1 MSARDQ
7 PLVPKQPGPL
17 DFNYQFFIFLLI
29 SGLLSIFFLLYFN
42 RLFGSIVSYT
52 IRTWTWHRY
61 NVYVDIQALQ
71 VSLLAGRVF
80 FSGLRYHGVNESFL
94 AQHGDITWRYW
105 LRRVR
110 EADVLDDEHSQGK
123 HPSRSDNNSKLP
135 CRINVSLVGLE
146 WFVYNRSPA
155 YEGVLAGL
163 KETDATRSSSN
174 DVYEEKPSET
184 DKPRKRNLHGL
195 DQLEEIF
202 PPSRNGRPVTGQRS
216 SSQDVNSVDGDA
228 AGSTESETPFILQWL
243 PIHIECKTAA
253 AVIGNENTKAVLV
266 VKANAVTCHVDAGAA
281 RTPDPYR
288 QLFDVDFDH
297 PVIEIKENEDFKED
311 QATRATQE
319 REIGIQFDSQP
330 RRTWFR
336 HRRRKFVSSMRNMV
350 PYWRRSVESFSADSR
365 ADLGSGASHIPASNR
380 WQGLSRYLDDRDQ
393 DDKARWGSVEY
404 AAVTTIMDS
413 PFAHLQVYWDAVA
426 KVTQRDARPNTA
438 DSLLHING
446 GDAPAW
452 GMHLTVRGGTMNYGP
467 WADRQRADLQ
477 RVFLPGLAKDAT
489 PAKPLTPGEWRVAT
503 EFKLLIELED
513 TVTLRIPIREESK
526 NWRWRGKEPPIS
538 QQAPTKRKQRN
549 KAKKKSKTDVNQTR
563 PVGWLELKVPANSCV
578 EYSMDMLARLGGY
591 KNTLRVDLPTSELWS
606 SVNHDLLWRS
616 GPQKIVCDLS
626 NPLGWNT
633 LRNWHFNIMSDDMNL
648 YLLRDHIF
656 LLIDLV
662 NDWASGPPSD
672 YLVFTPFNYHLHL
685 KLGNLQAYINV
696 NDGNI
701 IDNATA
707 HDENNFLIL
716 STPVLNM
723 EATIPLDKFIPDKN
737 SIPFDIRAETLT
749 LSVRTPQ
756 WNTESA
762 FLDSD
767 LLGNA
772 EGLVVSGSYQYNA
785 STSAANTDTLVL
797 NVYGQSPHVTLYGFL
812 IRYLMLLKDNYFGE
826 TVHFRTVDE
835 YQEQL
840 QSQAQGDGDVRMQP
854 PVKKSN
860 DLDVILS
867 VKVDDPQV
875 AVPTN
880 LYSANRF
887 IRGEFASLAVDLRF
901 TNYYM
906 DLELDLSPLSLSLG
920 TGAQTDSPSLSTSNT
935 QLFIDGI
942 RAFGH
947 RAFGLPPS
955 EPTYMCNWDVSVGA
969 VRGGCN
975 AEFLSALTKG
985 ASAFGFTF
993 DDVENA
999 LVPYSSLIFYDI
1011 TFIRAQVDG
1020 VSLWVHLPDA
1030 AFLISTGTIDVN
1042 SNDWARSHYSKRA
1055 NVLIPDIQIS
1065 CVDAESATEHKSRHQ
1080 HPVQTDAYLRMDVQ
1094 LGSIGRKVNFSE
1106 ERKTQQQLVRR
1117 EDQRTDRTPYLI
1129 FDELLDELM
1138 PDHVDDPAQCFPPPP
1153 YPVDEVDAE
1162 YDSAPSIRALNSS
1175 PKLRRQSSFL
1185 SFASSGSGSSVRRRA
1200 ATARTHTKSLP
1211 QKMSLHGQLQPSNY
1225 AAPTSA
1231 AEDTRN
1237 RHSSHPAVTFSSPY
1251 FAPHFSMDGIRPD
1264 VRQLGTLDE
1273 DDADWDDPFRNP
1285 SARLSDID
1293 PQSLS
1298 EEFAYSSAIVEIPSG
1313 ITAFV
1318 NPQAVRHVTSL
1329 LEILQP
1335 SNPED
1340 ILDSLQVD
1348 SVKEIFSAK
1357 RRSDALGDINDL
1369 LVRLPGA
1376 HIRFLNSSTLD
1387 SPDSSSETDQ
1397 YDLQLSNVSLV
1408 TRNVSEQRDNSAIR
1422 KMSRTSLQLRMR
1434 SAELSATERLTA
1446 VTQAQ
1451 AAVMV
1456 QIDQILVSLGSKDV
1470 TYLDADIGSVV
1481 GSTASGNIEYLA
1493 SLIHRT
1499 GNVASELSHLLAE
1512 SSGRQENRVR
1522 YCCYRLVALGRST
1535 NDPPFLI
1542 RPSAVLRSVD
1552 HHLRTVDSW
1561 KMAMRLRQ
1569 IWTVLPE
1576 ADKLCLTQACSTGT
1590 GPLPHNAAESVVEA
1604 FQQWRSWDL
1613 EDPQQTAL
1621 LNKVFGPMKQ
1631 PMEEQSDGR
1640 PFLSACRLG
1649 ELQFILDPGPKEN
1662 RVAVKDLTSRFER
1675 KLDASLAAQ
1684 LGIQV
1689 MDDILN
1695 TVDISCSQVHV
1706 DLNWEL
1712 LELGQT
1718 VLKLYNRNQPNT
1730 APRSENTK
1738 PKLADKGASRRA
1750 LHVFFDIGKGS
1761 FNLETV
1767 NLRSSNVVSGF
1778 KSSALLYKLESGR
1791 EFSSL
1796 MLTSDAVTSRMHSQ
1810 SFSLWTCQLL
1820 YPSVTVSQEIP
1831 EVKTQPLHVIKGAA
1845 SSRGLSFSVEKDIM
1859 GLLEIADLV
1868 IRDEGAQL
1876 AQLQKQIPKPQ
1887 KKGESP
1893 DISDQLSNLQ
1903 INIVMFLDGYSIS
1916 VPLLQSLTYKVS
1928 GVVAR
1933 AAFAANNGKE
1943 LVFDF
1948 DVKDNSHDI
1957 QMNVNNKLQ
1966 SISILQMPPTNGR
1979 ITTRMGDG
1987 ERTINVLSSI
1997 EVIRLDASAIYS
2009 LLTAVNRPQI
2019 SAEVEDIQEQFKS
2032 IQVHLSELSEP
2043 EQLPLVPS
2051 TSSNPRTIPLPI
2063 IYDIH
2068 LTLAGFQA
2076 LTKTPLKKPEEPFAQ
2091 LLFALDKFHLQASNR
2106 DASSGAV
2113 MKYPELSLNLQNIGF
2128 DVRRG
2133 HEGNT
2138 RSCGN
2143 LGASVTV
2150 NAGSRRSPDGKDEWI
2165 FNFMSDDLHV
2175 ILSPETVSTVI
2186 DIMGY
2191 MSSRIKDLD
2200 TSRELEYL
2208 RRLRQTKPRIS
2219 INDEEASQPDAEDL
2233 LDSVL
2238 SSVIYRFQLRNI
2250 RASWDVA
2257 KEADHTSDDKEDLHF
2272 SISLIEFGTR
2282 SRKSA
2287 RLTIEDLQLQMVP
2300 PGHERGTRSLHS
2312 ALLPEVTFNVAYIS
2326 TADARRLAFQAIG
2339 KSLDLRLTSAFIL
2352 PAANLVQSISLSAKN
2367 VQEASA
2373 KWTTDTVPDTT
2384 SKEPA
2389 ETPTIKQKS
2398 ILRNKRLENLL
2409 LDADFA
2415 GAVVHVSSS
2424 NKAQSHNGP
2433 SLGGKYGQ
2441 FNVDDSGSSAV
2452 LRSPGLAFKGEFRD
2466 DGKADPSL
2474 YGEVKI
2480 DASEN
2485 ILYPSVVPLI
2495 LDIVSN
2501 IKEVVSDKDEEQ
2513 KAPAPPKLKPQK
2525 TGEEEN
2531 ILTADP
2537 RTVIG
2542 RLKLNLGLR
2551 ICQQKFT
2558 LSCQPIARVAATTS
2572 FDHFYLTFNT
2582 ITSQEHGEFFAI
2594 SGVLTRPQASV
2605 KHVYSREPTA
2615 SFALDTV
2622 TLSLM
2627 NSKHVS
2633 GVSGVSAILNVS
2645 PMVISVNAR
2654 QAPDFLLFREIWYPE
2669 ELRHVDSAPVAKLE
2683 TETSQVHLVQRYQQ
2697 VAATAAF
2704 PWTATVSIAALDVSI
2719 DLGQSIGKSVFQI
2732 QEFWV
2737 SSKKTSDWEQNLCL
2751 GFSKIG
2757 IDSTGRL
2764 SGFIALQHFRL
2775 RTSIQW
2781 PKREEALNETPLV
2794 QASLAFKALQIKAA
2808 FDYQAFLVGDV
2819 TSLEFLM
2826 YNVRETRDGSGDR
2839 LVAIFNGDTIQLFGT
2854 TSSAAQAVAAYRA
2867 LKKLVQENKES
2878 YEASLKEIEKFVN
2891 RKSVGGRS
2899 TLQPRHTV
2907 PKLPENDTMSKSP
2920 ISLDT
2925 DVVVTLRALNLGVFP
2940 STFSDHQVF
2949 KMEALDAYAR
2959 FAASMQQRKIHSLLR
2974 MTLGQLRVGLAGVRN
2989 VEAPRTLSEMRVE
3002 DVVERSTGSRGG
3014 TILKVPCVE
3023 AVMETWQS
3031 PNTNHIDYKFKSAFE
3046 GKVEVGWNYSRI
3058 SYIRGMLANHNKS
3071 LEQVWGRQ
3079 LPLTAVKITGVP
3091 GLSTKKSTESLGGGS
3106 RFLNPDRDDD
3116 DDEPPAQQGKITA
3129 EVNVPQSKYDY
3140 TALEEPIIETPQLRD
3155 MGEATPPLE
3164 WIGLQRDRLPNLT
3177 HQIVIVALLE
3187 LAGEVEDA
3195 YERILGSS

>member
-1 MSARDQ
+1 MLIIDSE
-7 PLVPKQPGPL
+7 
-17 DFNYQFFIFLLI
+17 FFIFLLV

-42 RLFGSIVSYT
+42 RLFGSIVSYA

-61 NVYVDIQALQ
+61 KIYIDIQALQ
-71 VSLLAGRVF
+71 ISLLAGRVF
-80 FSGLRYHGVNESFL
+80 FSGVRYHGVNESFL
-94 AQHGDITWRYW
+94 VQHGTITWRYW

-110 EADVLDDEHSQGK
+110 EADVLDDKHSQGK
-123 HPSRSDNNSKLP
+123 HPSRSDSNSKLP
-135 CRINVSLVGLE
+135 CRVNVSLVGLE

-163 KETDATRSSSN
+163 KQADTARSSSH
-174 DVYEEKPSET
+174 DIYEENSNESE
-184 DKPRKRNLHGL
+184 KPRKRNLRGL
-195 DQLEEIF
+195 DQLEEMF
-202 PPSRNGRPVTGQRS
+202 PPSRNGRPVPGRHHS
-216 SSQDVNSVDGDA
+216 SRDVDSADGENDGPA
-228 AGSTESETPFILQWL
+228 EPDLPFMLQWF

-253 AVIGNENTKAVLV
+253 AVIGNDNTKAILI
-266 VKANAVTCHVDAGAA
+266 VKANGLTCKVDAGAA

-288 QLFDVDFDH
+288 QLFDVNFDH
-297 PVIEIKENEDFKED
+297 PVIEIKDNDDFKED
-311 QATRATQE
+311 QPTRATKE
-319 REIGIQFDSQP
+319 REIGIQFESQP
-330 RRTWFR
+330 KRTWFR
-336 HRRRKFVSSMRNMV
+336 HRRRKFVSSLRNMV

-365 ADLGSGASHIPASNR
+365 ADLGTGASHIPASNR
-380 WQGLSRYLDDRDQ
+380 WQGLSRYLDDRLQ

-404 AAVTTIMDS
+404 AAVTTILDS
-413 PFAHLQVYWDAVA
+413 PSAHLQVYWDAVA
-426 KVTQRDARPNTA
+426 KVTQRDSRPNTA
-438 DSLLHING
+438 ESLLHVNG

-452 GMHLTVRGGTMNYGP
+452 GMHFTIRGGTMNYGP

-477 RVFLPGLAKDAT
+477 RVFMPSLAKDAT
-489 PAKPLTPGEWRVAT
+489 PAKPLAPGEWRVAT
-503 EFKLLIELED
+503 EFNLLIELED
-513 TVTLRIPIREESK
+513 TITLRIPIREESK
-526 NWRWRGKEPPIS
+526 NWRWRGKEPHAD
-538 QQAPTKRKQRN
+538 QQGPVKRKQRN

-563 PVGWLELKVPANSCV
+563 PVGWLEFKMPVNSSV
-578 EYSMDMLARLGGY
+578 EYSMDMLARAGGY
-591 KNTLRVDLPTSELWS
+591 KNTLRVELPTSELWS

-616 GPQKIVCDLS
+616 GPQRIVCDMS
-626 NPLGWNT
+626 NPLAWNT
-633 LRNWHFNIMSDDMNL
+633 LRNWHFNITSDDMKL

-685 KLGNLQAYINV
+685 KLRNLQAYLNI

-716 STPVLNM
+716 STPVLTT
-723 EATIPLDKFIPDKN
+723 EATIPLDKYIPDKN
-737 SIPFDIRAETLT
+737 SIPFDVRAESLT

-762 FLDSD
+762 FLDSG
-767 LLGNA
+767 LLGSV

-785 STSAANTDTLVL
+785 STSAANTDTLIL
-797 NVYGQSPHVTLYGFL
+797 NVYGQSPHVTIYGFL

-835 YQEQL
+835 YQGQL
-840 QSQAQGDGDVRMQP
+840 QLEAHGDGDDQIKP
-854 PVKKSN
+854 PLKKSN

-867 VKVDDPQV
+867 VKVDDPQL

-880 LYSANRF
+880 LYSAKRY
-887 IRGEFASLAVDLRF
+887 IQGELASLAVDLRF

-920 TGAQTDSPSLSTSNT
+920 NGDEADSPGLSTSNT

-942 RAFGH
+942 RVFGH

-955 EPTYMCNWDVSVGA
+955 EPTYLCNWDVSVGA

-975 AEFLSALTKG
+975 ADFLSALTKG

-999 LVPYSSLIFYDI
+999 LVPYSSLIFHDV
-1011 TFIRAQVDG
+1011 TFIRAQVEAI
-1020 VSLWVHLPDA
+1020 SLWIHLPDA

-1055 NVLIPDIQIS
+1055 NVIVPNIQVS
-1065 CVDAESATEHKSRHQ
+1065 CVDAESAAEYKSRHQ
-1080 HPVQTDAYLRMDVQ
+1080 HPVTTEAYLRMDVQ
-1094 LGSIGRKVNFSE
+1094 LRSIGRKVNFTD
-1106 ERKTQQQLVRR
+1106 ERKTQQELVRR
-1117 EDQRTDRTPYLI
+1117 EDQRTDRTPFLI
-1129 FDELLDELM
+1129 YDELLDEFI
-1138 PDHVDDPAQCFPPPP
+1138 PEQVDIPAQCAPPPP
-1153 YPVDEVDAE
+1153 YPVDDAE
-1162 YDSAPSIRALNSS
+1162 ADHDSARSIRSS
-1175 PKLRRQSSFL
+1175 NASHRLKRQSSFL
-1185 SFASSGSGSSVRRRA
+1185 SLASSGSGSSVRRKVA
-1200 ATARTHTKSLP
+1200 LSRTRTKSPLP
-1211 QKMSLHGQLQPSNY
+1211 KKSSPNRLQPPKYDASTL
-1225 AAPTSA
+1225 AALDKRSG
-1231 AEDTRN
+1231 
-1237 RHSSHPAVTFSSPY
+1237 SYSYPAVTFSSPY
-1251 FAPHFSMDGIRPD
+1251 FAPHFAMDGIQPD
-1264 VRQLGTLDE
+1264 ARHLGTLDE
-1273 DDADWDDPFRNP
+1273 NDAEWEDPFENP
-1285 SARLSDID
+1285 SAQLSDID
-1293 PQSLS
+1293 PRSIS
-1298 EEFAYSSAIVEIPSG
+1298 EAYAYSSAIIEIPSG

-1318 NPQAVRHVTSL
+1318 NPRAIQHVSAL
-1329 LEILQP
+1329 LEVLQP
-1335 SNPED
+1335 STPED
-1340 ILDSLQVD
+1340 ILDDLQVD
-1348 SVKEIFSAK
+1348 SIKEIFSAK
-1357 RRSDALGDINDL
+1357 KRIDAAGDITDL

-1376 HIRFLNSSTLD
+1376 HVRLLNSTSLD
-1387 SPDSSSETDQ
+1387 NSDSSSEEIDQ

-1408 TRNVSEQRDNSAIR
+1408 TRNVLERSGDGSALNN
-1422 KMSRTSLQLRMR
+1422 KSRTSMQLRM
-1434 SAELSATERLTA
+1434 SNAEISATEQPSLGA
-1446 VTQAQ
+1446 KAQ

-1456 QIDQILVSLGSKDV
+1456 QIDQVLVSLGSKDV

-1481 GSTASGNIEYLA
+1481 GSTASGDIEYLA
-1493 SLIHRT
+1493 ALIHRT
-1499 GNVASELSHLLAE
+1499 GNVASDLSHLLAE
-1512 SSGRQENRVR
+1512 ASRRQENRIR
-1522 YCCYRLVALGRST
+1522 YCCWRLLDLGRLT

-1552 HHLRTVDSW
+1552 QHLRTVDSW
-1561 KMAMRLRQ
+1561 KLAMRLRQ
-1569 IWTVLPE
+1569 IWTLLRE
-1576 ADKLCLTQACSTGT
+1576 SDKIRLTQACSTGT
-1590 GPLPHNAAESVVEA
+1590 ERLPENAAEKVVDA
-1604 FQQWRSWDL
+1604 FQHWRSWDL
-1613 EDPQQTAL
+1613 EDARQTVL
-1621 LNKVFGPMKQ
+1621 LGKIFGPSKK
-1631 PMEEQSDGR
+1631 PAEELADER

-1649 ELQFILDPGPKEN
+1649 ELQFILDPGPKQN
-1662 RVAVKDLTSRFER
+1662 RVAVKELTSRFER
-1675 KLDASLAAQ
+1675 KPDASLGTQ
-1684 LGIQV
+1684 LGLQDV
-1689 MDDILN
+1689 EDLLN
-1695 TVDISCSQVHV
+1695 TVDISCSDVHV

-1718 VLKLYNRNQPNT
+1718 VLKLYNRSQAEVVKTKKKATPKT
-1730 APRSENTK
+1730 ADSE
-1738 PKLADKGASRRA
+1738 AGRMA
-1750 LHVFFDIGKGS
+1750 LHVFFEIGKGS
-1761 FNLETV
+1761 FNLETI
-1767 NLRSSNVVSGF
+1767 NLRFSNVLSGF
-1778 KSSALLYKLESGR
+1778 KSSTLLYKLENGR
-1791 EFSSL
+1791 AFNSL
-1796 MLTSDAVTSRMHSQ
+1796 MLNCDAVTSRMHSH
-1810 SFSLWTCQLL
+1810 SSLLWTCQLL

-1831 EVKTQPLHVIKGAA
+1831 EVKPQPIHIIKGAA
-1845 SSRGLSFSVEKDIM
+1845 SSRGLSLSVEKDIM
-1859 GLLEIADLV
+1859 GLLETADLV

-1876 AQLQKQIPKPQ
+1876 AQLQKQVASSQ
-1887 KKGESP
+1887 KASQKAAQVPSP
-1893 DISDQLSNLQ
+1893 DITDQLSSMK
-1903 INIVMFLDGYSIS
+1903 INVVMFLDGYSIS
-1916 VPLLQSLTYKVS
+1916 VPLLQSLTYKIS

-1933 AAFAANNGKE
+1933 AACAANHGKE

-1948 DVKDNSHDI
+1948 DMKDNSHDI
-1957 QMNVNNKLQ
+1957 QMSIGNKLQ

-1979 ITTRMGDG
+1979 VTTHMGNSK
-1987 ERTINVLSSI
+1987 RTINVLSSI

-2019 SAEVEDIQEQFKS
+2019 SAEIEDIQEQFKS
-2032 IQVHLSELSEP
+2032 IQEHLAELSEP
-2043 EQLPLVPS
+2043 KQPAPAAKPNTKTME
-2051 TSSNPRTIPLPI
+2051 LPI
-2063 IYDIH
+2063 IYDVH

-2076 LTKTPLKKPEEPFAQ
+2076 LTKTALNNPEEPFAQ

-2106 DASSGAV
+2106 DASGSI
-2113 MKYPELSLNLQNIGF
+2113 MKYPELNLNLQNIGF

-2150 NAGSRRSPDGKDEWI
+2150 NAGSRSSPDGKNEWI

-2186 DIMGY
+2186 DILGY

-2208 RRLRQTKPRIS
+2208 RKLRQSKPRIS
-2219 INDEEASQPDAEDL
+2219 INDNELSQSDEEDL
-2233 LDSVL
+2233 IDSVL
-2238 SSVIYRFQLRNI
+2238 SSVVYRFQLRNI

-2257 KEADHTSDDKEDLHF
+2257 KEADHTSDYKEDLHF

-2282 SRKSA
+2282 TKKSA

-2300 PGHERGTRSLHS
+2300 PGHEKGTRSLHS
-2312 ALLPEVTFNVAYIS
+2312 ALLPEVTFNIAYIS

-2373 KWTTDTVPDTT
+2373 QWTTNIVQDTA

-2389 ETPTIKQKS
+2389 DSPTLKQQS
-2398 ILRNKRLENLL
+2398 MLGNKRLESLL

-2424 NKAQSHNGP
+2424 DKEQSHTGP
-2433 SLGGKYGQ
+2433 SLGSKYGQ

-2452 LRSPGLAFKGEFRD
+2452 LRSPGLALKGEYRD

-2474 YGEVKI
+2474 HGEIKI
-2480 DASEN
+2480 DASRN
-2485 ILYPSVVPLI
+2485 ILYPSVVPLV
-2495 LDIVSN
+2495 LDIMSN

-2513 KAPAPPKLKPQK
+2513 EATVAPKLKSEK
-2525 TGEEEN
+2525 TGEEDN

-2537 RTVIG
+2537 STVIG

-2551 ICQQKFT
+2551 ICPQEFS

-2572 FDHFYLTFNT
+2572 FEHFYLTFNT
-2582 ITSQEHGEFFAI
+2582 ITSQEHGDFFAI
-2594 SGVLTRPQASV
+2594 SGVLTKPQASV

-2645 PMVISVNAR
+2645 PMAISVNAR

-2669 ELRHVDSAPVAKLE
+2669 ELRKANAAPVAKLQ

-2704 PWTATVSIAALDVSI
+2704 PWTATVSIAALDVSV

-2732 QEFWV
+2732 QEFWI

-2751 GFSKIG
+2751 GFNKIG

-2764 SGFIALQHFRL
+2764 SGFIALQNFRL

-2808 FDYQAFLVGDV
+2808 FDYQAFLVGDI

-2839 LVAIFNGDTIQLFGT
+2839 LVAIFNGDAIQLFGT
-2854 TSSAAQAVAAYRA
+2854 TSSAAQGVAAYQA
-2867 LKKLVQENKES
+2867 LKKLLQENKES
-2878 YEASLKEIEKFVN
+2878 FEVSLKEIEKFIN

-2899 TLQPRHTV
+2899 SLQPRRTI
-2907 PKLPENDTMSKSP
+2907 PKLPESDTMSKSP

-2959 FAASMQQRKIHSLLR
+2959 FAASTKERKIHSLLR

-3079 LPLTAVKITGVP
+3079 LPMTAVKITGVP
-3091 GLSTKKSTESLGGGS
+3091 GLSREQSSESVLGQ
-3106 RFLNPDRDDD
+3106 RAADQDRDNDAD
-3116 DDEPPAQQGKITA
+3116 ASRSSSPPVPPQPGKITA
-3129 EVNVPQSKYDY
+3129 EVNVPLSKYDY

-3164 WIGLQRDRLPNLT
+3164 WIGLNRDRLPNLT

>member
-1 MSARDQ
+1 MSA
-7 PLVPKQPGPL
+7 
-17 DFNYQFFIFLLI
+17 QFFIFLLI

-42 RLFGSIVSYT
+42 RLFGSIVSYA
-52 IRTWTWHRY
+52 IRAWTWHRY
-61 NVYVDIQALQ
+61 NIYIDIQALQ

-94 AQHGDITWRYW
+94 IQHGDLTWRYW

-110 EADVLDDEHSQGK
+110 EADVLDGKQSQGT
-123 HPSRSDNNSKLP
+123 HPSGSDNNPQLP

-155 YEGVLAGL
+155 YEAVLAGL
-163 KETDATRSSSN
+163 KQTDTTRSSSN
-174 DVYEEKPSET
+174 DVHEEKMSQT
-184 DKPRKRNLHGL
+184 GKPRKRNLHGL
-195 DQLEEIF
+195 EQLEEIF
-202 PPSRNGRPVTGQRS
+202 PPSRNGRPTTARQS
-216 SSQDVNSVDGDA
+216 SSQDVDSADGA
-228 AGSTESETPFILQWL
+228 ATGSAELEMPFILQWL

-253 AVIGNENTKAVLV
+253 AVMGNDNTKAILII
-266 VKANAVTCHVDAGAA
+266 KANGLTCDVDAGAA
-281 RTPDPYR
+281 STPDPYR

-297 PVIEIKENEDFKED
+297 PVIEIKDNDDFKED
-311 QATRATQE
+311 QPTRATKE
-319 REIGIQFDSQP
+319 REVGIQFDSQT
-330 RRTWFR
+330 RKTWFR
-336 HRRRKFVSSMRNMV
+336 HRRRKLVSSLRNMV

-365 ADLGSGASHIPASNR
+365 ADLGSGASRIPISNR
-380 WQGLSRYLDDRDQ
+380 WQGLTRYLDDRDQ
-393 DDKARWGSVEY
+393 DDKARWNSVEY
-404 AAVTTIMDS
+404 AAVTTVMDS
-413 PFAHLQVYWDAVA
+413 PSAHLQVYWDAVG
-426 KVTQRDARPNTA
+426 KVTQHDSAPNTP

-452 GMHLTVRGGTMNYGP
+452 GMHFTIRGGTMNYGP

-489 PAKPLTPGEWRVAT
+489 PAKPLRPGEWRVAT
-503 EFKLLIELED
+503 EFNLLIELED

-526 NWRWRGKEPPIS
+526 NWRWRGKEPPIN
-538 QQAPTKRKQRN
+538 QQGPTKRKQRN

-563 PVGWLELKVPANSCV
+563 PVGWLELKMPVNSSM
-578 EYSMDMLARLGGY
+578 EYSMDMLARSGGY

-616 GPQKIVCDLS
+616 GPQKIVCDLA

-633 LRNWHFNIMSDDMNL
+633 PRNWHFNLISDDMRL

-685 KLGNLQAYINV
+685 KLRNLQAYINV

-707 HDENNFLIL
+707 HDENNFLVL
-716 STPVLNM
+716 STPILTT
-723 EATIPLDKFIPDKN
+723 EATIPLDRYMPDKS
-737 SIPFDIRAETLT
+737 SIPFDIRTETLT

-756 WNTESA
+756 WNTQSA
-762 FLDSD
+762 FLDSS

-772 EGLVVSGSYQYNA
+772 EGLVVSGSYQYNS
-785 STSAANTDTLVL
+785 STSTANTDTLIL

-812 IRYLMLLKDNYFGE
+812 IRYLMMLKDNYFGE

-840 QSQAQGDGDVRMQP
+840 QAQLHGDGDGQTKAP
-854 PVKKSN
+854 IKKSN

-875 AVPTN
+875 AIPTN
-880 LYSANRF
+880 LYSAKRY
-887 IRGEFASLAVDLRF
+887 IQGELASLAVDLRF

-920 TGAQTDSPSLSTSNT
+920 TGDNTDSPSLSTSNT
-935 QLFIDGI
+935 QLFVDGV
-942 RAFGH
+942 RVFGH
-947 RAFGLPPS
+947 RAFGLPPA
-955 EPTYMCNWDVSVGA
+955 EPTYLCNWDVSVGT

-999 LVPYSSLIFYDI
+999 LVPYSSLIFHDI
-1011 TFIRAQVDG
+1011 TFIRAQVDTI
-1020 VSLWVHLPDA
+1020 SLWIHLPDA
-1030 AFLISTGTIDVN
+1030 AFLISTGAIDVN

-1055 NVLIPDIQIS
+1055 NVLIPNIQIS
-1065 CVDAESATEHKSRHQ
+1065 CVDAESAAEHKSRHR
-1080 HPVQTDAYLRMDVQ
+1080 HPVKTEAYLHMDVQ
-1094 LGSIGRKVNFSE
+1094 LGSIGRKVHFSE
-1106 ERKTQQQLVRR
+1106 ERKMQQELVRR
-1117 EDQRTDRTPYLI
+1117 EDQRTDRTPFLI
-1129 FDELLDELM
+1129 SNELLDEFM
-1138 PDHVDDPAQCFPPPP
+1138 PEQVDVPAQCAPPPP
-1153 YPVDEVDAE
+1153 YPVDEADAE
-1162 YDSAPSIRALNSS
+1162 HDPTQSFRPPSSS
-1175 PKLRRQSSFL
+1175 RQLRRQSSFL
-1185 SFASSGSGSSVRRRA
+1185 SLASSESGSSVRRTGTTAQQGKRSPSQQRVLERQLPRPNH
-1200 ATARTHTKSLP
+1200 ATS
-1211 QKMSLHGQLQPSNY
+1211 
-1225 AAPTSA
+1225 TSA
-1231 AEDTRN
+1231 ARDI
-1237 RHSSHPAVTFSSPY
+1237 RHRQPAVTFSSPY
-1251 FAPHFSMDGIRPD
+1251 FTPHFSMDGIQPD
-1264 VRQLGTLDE
+1264 LHQLGTLDE
-1273 DDADWDDPFRNP
+1273 DDVDWDDPFRNP
-1285 SARLSDID
+1285 SAQLSDID
-1293 PQSLS
+1293 PQTIS
-1298 EEFAYSSAIVEIPSG
+1298 EEFAYSSVIVEIPSG
-1313 ITAFV
+1313 INAFV
-1318 NPQAVRHVTSL
+1318 NPQAVKHVTSL
-1329 LEILQP
+1329 LDILQP

-1348 SVKEIFSAK
+1348 SVKEIFGAK
-1357 RRSDALGDINDL
+1357 RRSDAAGDITDL
-1369 LVRLPGA
+1369 LIRLPAA
-1376 HIRFLNSSTLD
+1376 HIRFFNTSTLGN
-1387 SPDSSSETDQ
+1387 SDSSEETDR
-1397 YDLQLSNVSLV
+1397 YNLQLSNVSLV
-1408 TRNVSEQRDNSAIR
+1408 TRNVLERSDDSAMH
-1422 KMSRTSLQLRMR
+1422 KKSRTSLQLRMR
-1434 SAELSATERLTA
+1434 NAELSATERLNA
-1446 VTQAQ
+1446 FAKNQ

-1456 QIDQILVSLGSKDV
+1456 QIDQVLVSMGSKDV
-1470 TYLDADIGSVV
+1470 TYLDVDIGSVV
-1481 GSTASGNIEYLA
+1481 GSTASGDVEYLA
-1493 SLIHRT
+1493 ALIHRT
-1499 GNVASELSHLLAE
+1499 GNVASVLSHLLAD
-1512 SSGRQENRVR
+1512 SSARQANRLR
-1522 YCCYRLVALGRST
+1522 YCCYRLVELGRSI

-1552 HHLRTVDSW
+1552 QHLRTVDSW
-1561 KMAMRLRQ
+1561 KLAMRLRQ
-1569 IWTVLPE
+1569 IWTLLPE
-1576 ADKLCLTQACSTGT
+1576 ADKISLTQACITGT
-1590 GPLPHNAAESVVEA
+1590 EQLPRNAAEDVIEA

-1613 EDPQQTAL
+1613 EDPQQTVL
-1621 LNKVFGPMKQ
+1621 LERVFGTMKISTAQ
-1631 PMEEQSDGR
+1631 QGEEP

-1649 ELQFILDPGPKEN
+1649 ELQFILDPGPKQN
-1662 RVAVKDLTSRFER
+1662 RVAIEDLTSRFER
-1675 KLDASLAAQ
+1675 KVDASLAVQ
-1684 LGIQV
+1684 LGTHAT
-1689 MDDILN
+1689 DELLN
-1695 TVDISCSQVHV
+1695 TVDVSCCQVQV

-1718 VLKLYNRNQPNT
+1718 VLKLFNRSQPKTSVTNKKT
-1730 APRSENTK
+1730 TE
-1738 PKLADKGASRRA
+1738 KLVDKRASRMA
-1750 LHVFFDIGKGS
+1750 LHVCFEIRKGS
-1761 FNLETV
+1761 LNFETI
-1767 NLRSSNVVSGF
+1767 NLRAGNVLSGL
-1778 KSSALLYKLESGR
+1778 KSSALLYRLESGR
-1791 EFSSL
+1791 AFSSL
-1796 MLTSDAVTSRMHSQ
+1796 MVNCDAVTSRMHSH
-1810 SFSLWTCQLL
+1810 SSSLWTCQLL
-1820 YPSVTVSQEIP
+1820 YPSVTVSQETP
-1831 EVKTQPLHVIKGAA
+1831 EVRPQVVHIIKGAA
-1845 SSRGLSFSVEKDIM
+1845 SSRGLSFSVEQDIM
-1859 GLLEIADLV
+1859 GLLEVADLV
-1868 IRDEGAQL
+1868 IRDECAQL
-1876 AQLQKQIPKPQ
+1876 AQLQKQFPTSQ
-1887 KKGESP
+1887 KKTQST
-1893 DISDQLSNLQ
+1893 DISDQLSSVQ

-1933 AAFAANNGKE
+1933 AAFAANHGKE

-1948 DVKDNSHDI
+1948 DIKDNSHDI

-1979 ITTRMGDG
+1979 VTTHMGDF
-1987 ERTINVLSSI
+1987 ERTINVLTSI

-2019 SAEVEDIQEQFKS
+2019 SAEIEDIQEQLRS
-2032 IQVHLSELSEP
+2032 IQKHMGELSEP
-2043 EQLPLVPS
+2043 RQLQPVPGKASNSKIAQLPIV
-2051 TSSNPRTIPLPI
+2051 
-2063 IYDIH
+2063 YDIH

-2076 LTKTPLKKPEEPFAQ
+2076 LTKTTPRKPEEPFAQ
-2091 LLFALDKFHLQASNR
+2091 LLFALDKFRLQASNK
-2106 DASSGAV
+2106 DPSSGV
-2113 MKYPELSLNLQNIGF
+2113 IMRYPELSLNLQNIGF

-2143 LGASVTV
+2143 LGASFTV

-2186 DIMGY
+2186 DILGY

-2208 RRLRQTKPRIS
+2208 RRLRQSKPRIS
-2219 INDEEASQPDAEDL
+2219 INDDEASQPDEEDL

-2238 SSVIYRFQLRNI
+2238 SSVVYRFQLRNI

-2257 KEADHTSDDKEDLHF
+2257 KEVDHTSDDKEDLHF

-2282 SRKSA
+2282 TKKSA

-2300 PGHERGTRSLHS
+2300 PGHETGTRSLHS

-2326 TADARRLAFQAIG
+2326 TADARRLAFQAVG

-2373 KWTTDTVPDTT
+2373 QWTTDTVQDATN
-2384 SKEPA
+2384 KQAVEA
-2389 ETPTIKQKS
+2389 PTIKQKS
-2398 ILRNKRLENLL
+2398 FLGNKRLESLL

-2424 NKAQSHNGP
+2424 DAAQSQNGP

-2466 DGKADPSL
+2466 DGKEDPSL
-2474 YGEVKI
+2474 FGEVKI

-2495 LDIVSN
+2495 LDIMSN
-2501 IKEVVSDKDEEQ
+2501 IKEVVSDKDEEPE
-2513 KAPAPPKLKPQK
+2513 APAPPKLKSQK
-2525 TGEEEN
+2525 TGEEDN

-2551 ICQQKFT
+2551 ICEQKFS

-2582 ITSQEHGEFFAI
+2582 ITSQEHGDFFAI
-2594 SGVLTRPQASV
+2594 SGVLTSPQASV
-2605 KHVYSREPTA
+2605 KHVYSREATA

-2645 PMVISVNAR
+2645 PMAISVNAR

-2669 ELRHVDSAPVAKLE
+2669 ELRHADSAPVAKLE

-2808 FDYQAFLVGDV
+2808 FDYQAFLVGNI

-2839 LVAIFNGDTIQLFGT
+2839 LVAIFNGDAIQLFGT
-2854 TSSAAQAVAAYRA
+2854 TSSAAQGVAAYQA
-2867 LKKLVQENKES
+2867 LKKLVQENQES

-2899 TLQPRHTV
+2899 SLQPRRTM

-2959 FAASMQQRKIHSLLR
+2959 FAASMEERKIHSLLR

-3071 LEQVWGRQ
+3071 LEQVWGRH

-3091 GLSTKKSTESLGGGS
+3091 SPGTGRKSMESLDAGGGLLDQD
-3106 RFLNPDRDDD
+3106 F
-3116 DDEPPAQQGKITA
+3116 DDEDEDLPAQQGKITA
-3129 EVNVPQSKYDY
+3129 EVNVPQSKYNY

-3177 HQIVIVALLE
+3177 HQIAIVALLE